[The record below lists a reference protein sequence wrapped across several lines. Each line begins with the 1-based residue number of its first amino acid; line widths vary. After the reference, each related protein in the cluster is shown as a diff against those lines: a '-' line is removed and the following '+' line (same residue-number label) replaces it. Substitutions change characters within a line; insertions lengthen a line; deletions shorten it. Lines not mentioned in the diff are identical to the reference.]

1 MTIEQ
6 KKIDFL
12 KSIEADDKSHS
23 GISLIDHLIGV
34 HDILKDW
41 GAPQYIQ
48 DAGLFHSVYGTSKF
62 HHESTNDRNKIKDLI
77 GSQAEELV
85 WQFCIEEED
94 IYKLEKQMI
103 SDLMLLHKANNVE
116 QSERTKAPM
125 MSWKEAYD
133 L

>member
-34 HDILKDW
+34 CNILKDW

-62 HHESTNDRNKIKDLI
+62 YHKSINERNKLKDLI

-85 WQFCIEEED
+85 WQFCIEEEE
-94 IYKLEKQMI
+94 IHKLEKHLI
-103 SDLMLLHKANNVE
+103 SYLMLLNKENNFE

-125 MSWKEAYD
+125 MSCKEAYE

>member
-12 KSIEADDKSHS
+12 KSIGADEKSHS
-23 GISLIDHLIGV
+23 RISLIDHLIGV
-34 HDILKDW
+34 HNILKDW

-48 DAGLFHSVYGTSKF
+48 DAGLFHSVYGTHKF
-62 HHESTNDRNKIKDLI
+62 HHKSTNDRNEIKELI

-85 WQFCIEEED
+85 WQFSIEEED
-94 IYKLEKQMI
+94 VHKLEKQMI
-103 SDLMLLHKANNVE
+103 SDLMLLHKANSLE
-116 QSERTKAPM
+116 QSERMKAPI